1 VFLADDVILFPFK
14 SILKVFTEIY
24 KAAIADIRAEA
35 DSIRLEL
42 SQLYLAL
49 ESGAVTEETFDAREG
64 ELLDRL
70 DAIEEQGELEIQQD
84 EDEEDEGEYEYEDV
98 GEGHEEEDDE

>member
-1 VFLADDVILFPFK
+1 MFLADDVILFPFK
-14 SILKVFTEIY
+14 SILEVFKEIY
-24 KAAIADIRAEA
+24 KAAIEEIKSEA

-49 ESGAVTEETFDAREG
+49 ESGAVTEDIFDARER

-70 DAIEEQGELEIQQD
+70 DIIEERGMLEQD
-84 EDEEDEGEYEYEDV
+84 ADDEGEY
-98 GEGHEEEDDE
+98 DDERVDDERESTNSPTQP